1 MGGPQWTLHFR
12 MFRNKPVLT
21 PCWNCFFDL
30 LSVNFVTVI
39 THNGLPQRILP
50 LCLTV
55 KIKCPYSEE
64 INTSHAW
71 GFLLF
76 YKIWLMAILVCLL
89 TSSIFN
95 SGKNLASRPWQNGYL
110 ETLIGYLL
118 CQPALRMQSLPPHL
132 VSCRE
137 QSKLGLLRV
146 HTGRT
151 PDLALA
157 LCPQLI
163 LICILSSSMPKCKK

>member
-1 MGGPQWTLHFR
+1 
-12 MFRNKPVLT
+12 MFRNKPVLI

-30 LSVNFVTVI
+30 LSVNFVTI
-39 THNGLPQRILP
+39 ISHNGLPQRILP

-55 KIKCPYSEE
+55 KIKCLCSGE
-64 INTSHAW
+64 INKSSAW
-71 GFLLF
+71 GLLLF
-76 YKIWLMAILVCLL
+76 YKIRLMSFLVCFL

-95 SGKNLASRPWQNGYL
+95 SWKNLASRPWQNGYL
-110 ETLIGYLL
+110 ETLIGHLL
-118 CQPALRMQSLPPHL
+118 CQPALRMQSYSLPPHL

-146 HTGRT
+146 HTRGT
-151 PDLALA
+151 PDLALD

-163 LICILSSSMPKCKK
+163 LICILSSSMPEGKK